1 MALENILEKIKKE
14 AREEIKKIEQESE
27 QKIEEIK
34 ADFKEKEEKEK
45 ERIISESKKQAEKK
59 IQQAKFIL
67 ANQKKSK
74 LLREKQMLLDE
85 VFTLAA
91 KKMDELDQEKQIS
104 LLQKLIKN
112 LPSQNKA
119 EIQATENSKD
129 LVKKALEKSDKSI
142 TLSSEKVKGQGGFIF
157 SSEKLEIDN
166 RYSTLVQGLRDEVET
181 QVAKILF
188 S

>member
-34 ADFKEKEEKEK
+34 IEFKEKEKKEKEK
-45 ERIISESKKQAEKK
+45 IISQSKKQAEKK

-74 LLREKQMLLDE
+74 LLQEKQILLDE
-85 VFTLAA
+85 VFTLAT
-91 KKMDELDQEKQIS
+91 KKMADLNQEKQIS
-104 LLQKLIKN
+104 LLQKLINN
-112 LPSQNKA
+112 LPSQEKA
-119 EIQATENSKD
+119 EIKATENSKN
-129 LVKKALEKSDKSI
+129 LLKQILEKSDQSF

-157 SSEKLEIDN
+157 SSEKLIIDN
-166 RYSTLVQGLRDEVET
+166 RYSTLVQGARDEMET
-181 QVAKILF
+181 EVAKTIF